1 MHQLYGQ
8 PGAGILSEIKMA
20 SIRWTGHL
28 QMIIEERMPKEYTR
42 WNKED
47 KGKCDWTVSVSD
59 TVQKGMGG
67 KMFER

>member
-1 MHQLYGQ
+1 M
-8 PGAGILSEIKMA
+8 
-20 SIRWTGHL
+20 T
-28 QMIIEERMPKEYTR
+28 IEERMPKEYTR

-47 KGKCDWTVSVSD
+47 KGKCDWTVFVSG